1 MNTNEMSSAEDK
13 KDYSFLFQKPEEYQ
27 VKVDEEGNYLTDL
40 DSFEIPETAFDSGED
55 ITSTFM
61 GNDSVEFPY
70 IIGSAMEDNA
80 EMQFE
85 MPQYPS
91 NVEVEYGQQSDVNT
105 PSVTDTYIPDAEHV
119 LSYEPSYRDYLDT
132 EIEEYNS
139 DFGNETDFVSKPNS
153 EVMENPSF
161 DYNDYYDVENEDTFE
176 YSDKMKSSEYE
187 EDEDEE
193 YDLED
198 EDSEYEE
205 DEEDEEE
212 YDFEYEE
219 ESDEEE
225 DDEDSE
231 EYDEDDEDEEES
243 DEEDEEEPK
252 SKIRKENFK
261 KFKESNSVQ
270 LKITNKSNT
279 SIIFENEEIMPNES
293 ILTSK
298 DRLSVGRNDTNDIV
312 IPNKM
317 VSGKHLMITLI
328 PKKEDDKEQ
337 NIKHARI
344 FNIKDMFRVIDLNST
359 GGTLINRRDIDN
371 NRAYVEETE
380 FELGFNSGCKL
391 KIEVISNDKEMSE
404 KMNKEVKEAISYL
417 ETYSSVTNKNLSL
430 QEKVRCLSEAGYNK
444 TIIDYIVSGDKP
456 KHKSIKEISKT
467 PRLNKFIEKNN
478 SKLLEKLY
486 KENKFS
492 LKEQKLFEGLTE
504 LNKHILKQTPIL
516 LNLMTTRNPTF
527 EGLADQPERQE
538 QLKERF
544 TTISNLIGMIPSLYT
559 IAIASFVED
568 QEQSKKENYS
578 IKNKKIT
585 FREQDPQAQGQGQD
599 TQQGQQGQGEN
610 TVQEGQPSSQDQTKI
625 AKINTAWIETL
636 TALTQLT
643 MIIQKNT
650 VKVTQQV
657 GTLGKI
663 KALATKIGSKLG
675 NLFKAGVNKA
685 KQLKKTWWD
694 DLGDTEEVDTIQVGG
709 KPVNAGKI

>member
-1 MNTNEMSSAEDK
+1 MNNYEMSPLEDK
-13 KDYSFLFQKPEEYQ
+13 KEYSFLFQKPEEYQ

-55 ITSTFM
+55 ITHTFM

-70 IIGSAMEDNA
+70 IIGSAMEDKD
-80 EMQFE
+80 EMEFK
-85 MPQYPS
+85 MPEYPS
-91 NVEVEYGQQSDVNT
+91 NNEFEYAKPTMQT

-119 LSYEPSYRDYLDT
+119 MNYEPSYRDYLNT

-139 DFGNETDFVSKPNS
+139 DFANETDFVSKPNS

-187 EDEDEE
+187 EEEED
-193 YDLED
+193 Y
-198 EDSEYEE
+198 EYEA
-205 DEEDEEE
+205 DEEE
-212 YDFEYEE
+212 YDFEDEE

-231 EYDEDDEDEEES
+231 EYDEDDEEES
-243 DEEDEEEPK
+243 DEEDEEPK

-261 KFKESNSVQ
+261 KFKENSSVQ

-279 SIIFENEEIMPNES
+279 PFIFENKEIMPNES

-298 DRLSVGRNDTNDIV
+298 DRLNVGRNDTNDIV

-317 VSGKHLMITLI
+317 VSGKHLMIALI
-328 PKKEDDKEQ
+328 PKKKDDKEQ

-344 FNIKDMFRVIDLNST
+344 FNIKDMFRVVDLNST

-391 KIEVISNDKEMSE
+391 KIEVISDDKGMSE

-444 TIIDYIVSGDKP
+444 TIIDYIVSRDKP

-486 KENKFS
+486 KEHKLS

-527 EGLADQPERQE
+527 EGLAVQPEKQKGLE
-538 QLKERF
+538 DRF
-544 TTISNLIGMIPSLYT
+544 QVISNMLTMIPSLYT
-559 IAIASFVED
+559 IAMASFIEEESRIASLTDETTTV
-568 QEQSKKENYS
+568 QEKYSLKNRKNRFKEQ
-578 IKNKKIT
+578 
-585 FREQDPQAQGQGQD
+585 EQDPQENAKIENINELWTKCVSAINQLNTIVNQNTEKAVAQVGALKKIKGL
-599 TQQGQQGQGEN
+599 
-610 TVQEGQPSSQDQTKI
+610 VTKVSKGAKSLFGKAI
-625 AKINTAWIETL
+625 AK
-636 TALTQLT
+636 
-643 MIIQKNT
+643 
-650 VKVTQQV
+650 
-657 GTLGKI
+657 
-663 KALATKIGSKLG
+663 
-675 NLFKAGVNKA
+675 A
-685 KQLKKTWWD
+685 KELKKSWD
-694 DLGDTEEVDTIQVGG
+694 DLDTEDKGTTVAG
-709 KPVNAGKI
+709 KPVDMSKI